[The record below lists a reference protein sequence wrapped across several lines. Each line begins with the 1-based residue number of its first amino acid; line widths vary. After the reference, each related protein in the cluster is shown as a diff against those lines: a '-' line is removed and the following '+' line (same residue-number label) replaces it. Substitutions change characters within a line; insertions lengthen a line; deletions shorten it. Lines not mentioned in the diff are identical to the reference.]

1 MNGTMIQYFH
11 WYTEGDGKLWEEVQQ
26 NAEYLAELGITM
38 VWLPPAYKANGGGF
52 SVGYDPY
59 DLFDLGEFDQKG
71 GIPTKY
77 GTKEKYLSL
86 TTFPVYG
93 LIYLVVV
100 PAVCPI

>member
-1 MNGTMIQYFH
+1 MMNGTMIQYFH

-59 DLFDLGEFDQKG
+59 DLFDLGEFDQKVEFHQ
-71 GIPTKY
+71 IWNQRT
-77 GTKEKYLSL
+77 
-86 TTFPVYG
+86 
-93 LIYLVVV
+93 IYFCHQY
-100 PAVCPI
+100 AS